1 MRQKE
6 TALNA
11 ALKTADTKAICLA
24 FDELV
29 RGSSNV
35 AILASD
41 AEIDRSVLIA
51 PFAATTVQGFPL

>member
-11 ALKTADTKAICLA
+11 ALKTADTRAVCLA
-24 FDELV
+24 LDELV

-35 AILASD
+35 SILARD
-41 AEIDRSVLIA
+41 AETVRFFIA
-51 PFAATTVQGFPL
+51 LFAARRGQGFPL